1 METNDL
7 EQIIIGEQETLFEM
21 AGRLQRRTAAEVTL
35 KYEKAISV
43 LFAYVTKVKEIPT
56 REEYEAQLEKAKEE
70 RLKLINDDKVRKKVL
85 ESFDSQKANYA
96 RDIPQRLLA
105 AMQSYLSFAN
115 IIRHNY
121 ALLEEAAAMGA
132 RVMRVPGSQQISMND
147 FEAHNE
153 VKNTALLLTNL
164 VIYAELITPEEAV
177 KEVWEKL
184 LSSPRDKQFN
194 SYQLRKQKITEGKD
208 RNALLNI
215 GERTY
220 ESIKNDASITKAQE
234 KVAGNKERDLGGM
247 YG

>member
-132 RVMRVPGSQQISMND
+132 RVMRGPGSQQISMKH
-147 FEAHNE
+147 F
-153 VKNTALLLTNL
+153 
-164 VIYAELITPEEAV
+164 
-177 KEVWEKL
+177 
-184 LSSPRDKQFN
+184 
-194 SYQLRKQKITEGKD
+194 
-208 RNALLNI
+208 
-215 GERTY
+215 
-220 ESIKNDASITKAQE
+220 
-234 KVAGNKERDLGGM
+234 
-247 YG
+247 